1 MDDNNRSTHTHT
13 HTHTHTCMDINDKY
27 RTNFC
32 RWCHCTEI
40 LKGRRY
46 LMEWTVL
53 VTMLHPLYL
62 QQLLRMGGVNTRII
76 EQLSTCNLGHLFF

>member
-1 MDDNNRSTHTHT
+1 MTIIVAHIFDIAQR
-13 HTHTHTCMDINDKY
+13 THTHTCMDINDKY

-53 VTMLHPLYL
+53 VIMLHP
-62 QQLLRMGGVNTRII
+62 TIP
-76 EQLSTCNLGHLFF
+76 STVVEDGRSETLEL